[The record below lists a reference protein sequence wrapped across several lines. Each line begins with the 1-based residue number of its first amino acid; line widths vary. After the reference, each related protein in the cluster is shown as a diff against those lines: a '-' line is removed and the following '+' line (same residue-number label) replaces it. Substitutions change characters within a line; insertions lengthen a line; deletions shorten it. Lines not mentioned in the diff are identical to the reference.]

1 MQQASSGSNYLTS
14 NDSRLHLTMLRYYM
28 ITTNGRLQVELS
40 GLPREEMI
48 KTPAIPEIIV
58 LRAEKD
64 IRLRIDLLE
73 GQSSFIAKMLTRA
86 ISEHNE
92 VVFAEYAKR
101 LAVSRGGIEE
111 LLWVLGEKNTTTS
124 GGAAPAAAA
133 AGGGQSVLD
142 VRVASKNSE
151 ITVSVREVIEKLRRG
166 ELRMDELSADTQTIV
181 RKGALEMK
189 NKNRR

>member
-1 MQQASSGSNYLTS
+1 
-14 NDSRLHLTMLRYYM
+14 
-28 ITTNGRLQVELS
+28 
-40 GLPREEMI
+40 
-48 KTPAIPEIIV
+48 

-73 GQSSFIAKMLTRA
+73 GQSRLIAKMLTRA

-92 VVFAEYAKR
+92 VVFAEYANR
-101 LAVSRGGIEE
+101 LAVSRGRIEE

-151 ITVSVREVIEKLRRG
+151 ITVSVREVIEKLRRA

-181 RKGALEMK
+181 KKGALEMK

>member
-1 MQQASSGSNYLTS
+1 
-14 NDSRLHLTMLRYYM
+14 
-28 ITTNGRLQVELS
+28 
-40 GLPREEMI
+40 
-48 KTPAIPEIIV
+48 

-73 GQSSFIAKMLTRA
+73 GQSSLIAKMLTRA
-86 ISEHNE
+86 IFEHNE
-92 VVFAEYAKR
+92 VVFAEYASR
-101 LAVSRGGIEE
+101 LAVSRGRIEE
-111 LLWVLGEKNTTTS
+111 LLWVLGEKNTTAS
-124 GGAAPAAAA
+124 GGGAPAAAA

-166 ELRMDELSADTQTIV
+166 ELRMDELSADTQTMV

>member
-1 MQQASSGSNYLTS
+1 
-14 NDSRLHLTMLRYYM
+14 
-28 ITTNGRLQVELS
+28 
-40 GLPREEMI
+40 
-48 KTPAIPEIIV
+48 
-58 LRAEKD
+58 
-64 IRLRIDLLE
+64 
-73 GQSSFIAKMLTRA
+73 MLTRA

-92 VVFAEYAKR
+92 VVFAEYANR
-101 LAVSRGGIEE
+101 LAVSRGRIEE
-111 LLWVLGEKNTTTS
+111 LLWVLGEKNTTTTS
-124 GGAAPAAAA
+124 GGGAAPAAAA

-181 RKGALEMK
+181 RKGTLEMK

>member
-1 MQQASSGSNYLTS
+1 
-14 NDSRLHLTMLRYYM
+14 
-28 ITTNGRLQVELS
+28 
-40 GLPREEMI
+40 MI
-48 KTPAIPEIIV
+48 KTPVIPEIVV

-101 LAVSRGGIEE
+101 LAVSRGRIEE
-111 LLWVLGEKNTTTS
+111 LLWVLGEKNTTTT
-124 GGAAPAAAA
+124 ADH
-133 AGGGQSVLD
+133 SVLEM
-142 VRVASKNSE
+142 RVASKNND
-151 ITVSVREVIEKLRRG
+151 ITLSVREIIEKLRRG
-166 ELRMDELSADTQTIV
+166 ELRMDELSADIQTMV

-189 NKNRR
+189 NSNWR

>member
-1 MQQASSGSNYLTS
+1 M
-14 NDSRLHLTMLRYYM
+14 
-28 ITTNGRLQVELS
+28 
-40 GLPREEMI
+40 
-48 KTPAIPEIIV
+48 
-58 LRAEKD
+58 RAEKD

-73 GQSSFIAKMLTRA
+73 GQSSLIAKMLTRA

-92 VVFAEYAKR
+92 VVFAEYASR
-101 LAVSRGGIEE
+101 LAVSRGRIEE
-111 LLWVLGEKNTTTS
+111 LLWVLGEKNTTAS
-124 GGAAPAAAA
+124 GAAPSAATAG
-133 AGGGQSVLD
+133 GGGQSVLD